1 MTRHGVVRILW
12 GLTATAAATLRGGAL
27 AAQNFASPS
36 VHFGAMSWPAA
47 EPGDVLT
54 INLDRF
60 TEFDARRR
68 RYNALRSTVGLDL
81 LAVSRTRLLRLWHT
95 TLLRGALAVGG
106 ALNEPTRFL
115 QNNFLHGI
123 RGFDEVP
130 VDSIQEG
137 IHAAA
142 SVELTHWIPRSLA
155 GMFPFLQL
163 GATGSTVSSDAWV
176 AVGARA
182 PRFGF
187 SGQLRAGLPFGGHA
201 FAERYLTDGYLLG
214 TISLRVPLDDWA
226 DHITAGV
233 APEIEL
239 SYTASSGYFRR
250 TDGTPFHEEFCSLRL
265 TWGVAAFE
273 TWNDLCGH
281 KDRGPTYGAR
291 LMIDARSLHLSKRP

>member
-1 MTRHGVVRILW
+1 VSRRAVAPVLGGIVVGVAILSS
-12 GLTATAAATLRGGAL
+12 AAPL

-36 VHFGAMSWPAA
+36 VHFGAMSWPAS
-47 EPGDVLT
+47 EPNDVVA

-81 LAVSRTRLLRLWHT
+81 LALSRTRLLRHWHT
-95 TLLRGALAVGG
+95 TLLRTALAAGG
-106 ALNEPTRFL
+106 SLNEPTRFL

-130 VDSIQEG
+130 VDSTQKAV
-137 IHAAA
+137 HAAA
-142 SVELTHWIPRSLA
+142 SVELIHWVPRRLA
-155 GMFPFLQL
+155 GMFPFLEL
-163 GATGSTVSSDAWV
+163 GSTASTVSSDAW
-176 AVGARA
+176 AALGARA

-187 SGQLRAGLPFGGHA
+187 SGQLRAGLPFGGSA
-201 FAERYLTDGYLLG
+201 FADRYLTDGYVLG
-214 TISLRVPLDDWA
+214 TISFRVPFDDWA
-226 DHITAGV
+226 DALSAGV

-250 TDGTPFHEEFCSLRL
+250 ADGAAFHEEFCSLRL

-291 LMIDARSLHLSKRP
+291 LMIDARSIHLSKRP